1 MICPPLHFVHIRVIY
16 CKIAYSKLTFNVSS
30 SMVPTLTLHAYLYG
44 TLTYVDVHYT
54 ITLNKPYGDNKTFT
68 RTSSSNE
75 NVDHDQ

>member
-1 MICPPLHFVHIRVIY
+1 
-16 CKIAYSKLTFNVSS
+16 
-30 SMVPTLTLHAYLYG
+30 MVPTLTLHAYLYG